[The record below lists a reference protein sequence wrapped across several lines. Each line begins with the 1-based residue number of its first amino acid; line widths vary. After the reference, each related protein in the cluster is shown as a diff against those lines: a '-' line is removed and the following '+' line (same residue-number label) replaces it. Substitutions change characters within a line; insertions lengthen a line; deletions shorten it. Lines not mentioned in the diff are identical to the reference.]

1 MLAVYICIPYGSI
14 FNSCDDMLAVLSSDF
29 GYHGGDVMGVAKVL
43 NRMRKMMQALFISVA
58 FAPQS
63 VFADTVSVFAAAS
76 MGGVLTDVGAAFREQ
91 TGHDVILVT
100 AGSSTLARQIENG
113 APADV
118 FVSANQAWVTYLEQ
132 AGIGLARSRRD
143 IANNALVLVTSDPD
157 VAPLSHVSALE
168 LTADDFVAM
177 AMVDAIPAGIYGKAA
192 LGHFDRWDAFEPH
205 VVQAD
210 NVRMALQFVALG
222 EAKYGIVYAT
232 DAIAEPRVR
241 VIYTFPDDSHDPI
254 VYPALQL
261 SQTQAAT
268 DFMAFLAT
276 DAAQGIFMR
285 HGFTIPQNDS

>member
-1 MLAVYICIPYGSI
+1 
-14 FNSCDDMLAVLSSDF
+14 MLAVLSSDF

-43 NRMRKMMQALFISVA
+43 NRMRKMMQALCISVA

-177 AMVDAIPAGIYGKAA
+177 AMVDAIPAGIMAKP
-192 LGHFDRWDAFEPH
+192 RWAISTVGTRLNHMWSKRTMCAWPCS
-205 VVQAD
+205 
-210 NVRMALQFVALG
+210 LSPW
-222 EAKYGIVYAT
+222 AKQNTASYT
-232 DAIAEPRVR
+232 RQMRSRNRVCASS
-241 VIYTFPDDSHDPI
+241 IPFPMTAMI
-254 VYPALQL
+254 L
-261 SQTQAAT
+261 SSI
-268 DFMAFLAT
+268 L
-276 DAAQGIFMR
+276 
-285 HGFTIPQNDS
+285 HCN